1 LADRQDET
9 ALYKK
14 EIKFPPS
21 IGDWTAYRPAKA
33 AAKKIK
39 PLVYGFHRI
48 SRGELEGTL
57 KVHYFFAVDLARYL
71 KDSIKASA
79 DIFSVS
85 IEQVTYLDFL
95 KRVTGGLIYN
105 KIPLKNIGEAMFLID
120 YQLANLVINFSL
132 GCQSVDTKVKE
143 LTELEESI
151 IHSVFGNVLNKYANC
166 WKGIFE
172 QPVLEIIS
180 YPNIQRETH
189 INLNEIITVVT
200 TEISIANS
208 VPAAFTF
215 VYQNSTLKK
224 LNELLSKKE
233 ENTPLN
239 FSFLSAELLHS
250 IEVPVIAEL
259 GVTNIAAK
267 DLPEIEVEDVIA
279 LDQKLNEP
287 IKLILG
293 YASELKAQPGI
304 KNDRLSAKILGSGV
318 RKIKSTMKVP
328 LEKEANE
335 TAGNIGET
343 PSAQEEDVEL
353 PLEVGEK
360 EGYNEATEGLF
371 EEENETQRSGG
382 N

>member
-1 LADRQDET
+1 MADRQDEA

-14 EIKFPPS
+14 EIKFSPS

-39 PLVYGFHRI
+39 SLVYGFHRI
-48 SRGELEGTL
+48 PQEELEETL
-57 KVHYFFAVDLARYL
+57 KVHYFFAFDLARYL
-71 KDSIKASA
+71 KDAIKAST

-95 KRVTGGLIYN
+95 KRVSGGLIYN
-105 KIPLKNIGEAMFLID
+105 KVPLKDIGEVMFLID

-151 IHSVFGNVLNKYANC
+151 IHSVFGNVLNKFTGC
-166 WKGIFE
+166 WKSIFE
-172 QPVLEIIS
+172 EPKLEIIS

-189 INLNEIITVVT
+189 INLNEIITVVA

-208 VPAAFTF
+208 VPATFTF

-224 LNELLSKKE
+224 LNELMSKME
-233 ENTPLN
+233 EKAPLN
-239 FSFLSAELLHS
+239 FSLLSGELLHS

-259 GVTNIAAK
+259 GTTYIAAK
-267 DLPEIEVEDVIA
+267 ELTEIEVEDVIS

-287 IKLILG
+287 IKLIVG
-293 YASELKAQPGI
+293 YASELKGQPGI
-304 KNDRLSAKILGSGV
+304 KIDRLSAKILRGGV
-318 RKIKSTMKVP
+318 RKIKSTMKITQ
-328 LEKEANE
+328 EKGTGDAGGDAGE
-335 TAGNIGET
+335 TA
-343 PSAQEEDVEL
+343 SVQEEDVEL
-353 PLEVGEK
+353 PLDVAEK
-360 EGYNEATEGLF
+360 EEYNEKSENLF
-371 EEENETQRSGG
+371 EEENNTQRSGG